1 MKPLSEN
8 SLPYTES
15 DNSARDTRHGRNT
28 TSSSI
33 SCHSDPF
40 AKSGIEVEDGV
51 QLRDFSSPGPVMSRC
66 MSPDPTR
73 FVAERPSRL
82 NNADTGLTVPKINGP
97 SSDDHAASEWET
109 VAGEDAFESHAESS
123 TRPLKR
129 RGNFNFG
136 NKQQNQSQPNRNLW
150 VPQRH
155 NFELVAPR
163 DPSLQPSVRNV
174 PRSAPR
180 LHSFHS
186 ASSFYSESPRN
197 QDPDTCVP
205 CDPENYSQD
214 DHAQNALGMYSRA
227 SSDSDED
234 PFKYDTD
241 AYSGFLRSSAER
253 EVSNA
258 LHQAGLA
265 VSSKETLP
273 QSADGSFPTAS
284 QRNVDEEVKVPVH
297 REEKAIRR
305 VPVPDK
311 RLQGEIAS
319 LVKNRPLTGTDG
331 DWQTV
336 TTEHAFDSM
345 QKDYHDSIAKGT
357 GSSVAD
363 VSDVTEREL
372 HPRSYG
378 SRDRIIRHPPG
389 NNKYGSYR
397 LRTDRGTKL
406 PVSVPQY
413 GVGPGTYASN
423 TTRNLSQAN
432 SRLPESTAR
441 FSNLFRR
448 EPSEQTPGHE
458 NILLSDLPPKRGS
471 YQSLDSDAAPHGNA
485 QADET
490 ISPDG
495 ERYFGFS
502 WNRIRK
508 NLGRDPPK
516 TPLTI
521 FDKPLY
527 KRRFQESN
535 SDKPAH
541 APHDDFL
548 SKIPRLPFPLVSLPE
563 AAMLQQFK
571 RQRGEEDHSQ
581 SAGNFGARGR
591 SNTISTE
598 NSPPLPKTPSP
609 PKRSFWPSSTSGDV
623 TRPARILHL
632 HRLPQAHRP
641 RDSNDRVTDMLV
653 SSSAILD
660 TPPHTDPKSSTH
672 RVWYRNFQPSI
683 STARTGAHTPGFSTS
698 INGRRVGRCQSE
710 FDPLADSPFTQREA
724 RLIEEAREDIRIHR
738 QHADMV
744 AQRGKRM
751 FMWVMILTLFFPFIG
766 PIVLY
771 GKLNSTI
778 SWYTHGEMQCLT
790 KDQRG
795 ILKQQLLVE
804 AVVYPAIII
813 ALSVHYS
820 I

>member
-40 AKSGIEVEDGV
+40 ATSGIEVEDGV

-82 NNADTGLTVPKINGP
+82 NNEDAGLAVPKINEP
-97 SSDDHAASEWET
+97 LSDDHAQSEWET
-109 VAGEDAFESHAESS
+109 VAGEDACEIHAGSS

-136 NKQQNQSQPNRNLW
+136 NKQQAQSQPNQNLW
-150 VPQRH
+150 VPQTH
-155 NFELVAPR
+155 NFELVSPG
-163 DPSLQPSVRNV
+163 DPSVRNV

-186 ASSFYSESPRN
+186 SSSFYSESPRN
-197 QDPDTCVP
+197 KDPDTCVP
-205 CDPENYSQD
+205 CDPEDYP
-214 DHAQNALGMYSRA
+214 QNNHMYSRA

-253 EVSNA
+253 E
-258 LHQAGLA
+258 
-265 VSSKETLP
+265 
-273 QSADGSFPTAS
+273 
-284 QRNVDEEVKVPVH
+284 NVDEEVKVPVH
-297 REEKAIRR
+297 RKEKAIRR
-305 VPVPDK
+305 VPVPDR

-319 LVKNRPLTGTDG
+319 LAKNRPLTGTEG

-345 QKDYHDSIAKGT
+345 QQDYHDSIAKGT

-397 LRTDRGTKL
+397 VRTDRGTKL

-413 GVGPGTYASN
+413 GEGPGTYASN
-423 TTRNLSQAN
+423 TTRNFSQAK
-432 SRLPESTAR
+432 SRLPESAAR

-448 EPSEQTPGHE
+448 VPSEQTPGHE

-485 QADET
+485 QTDET
-490 ISPDG
+490 IFPDG
-495 ERYFGFS
+495 EKYFGFS

-541 APHDDFL
+541 VPHDDFL

-581 SAGNFGARGR
+581 SADNFKVRGR
-591 SNTISTE
+591 SNTISTA

-609 PKRSFWPSSTSGDV
+609 PKRSFWPSSTSSDV

-660 TPPHTDPKSSTH
+660 TPPPTDPKSSTH

-683 STARTGAHTPGFSTS
+683 STCRTGAHTPGFSTS
-698 INGRRVGRCQSE
+698 VNSRRIGHCQSE

-744 AQRGKRM
+744 AQRGKQM

-795 ILKQQLLVE
+795 TLKQQLLVE

>member
-33 SCHSDPF
+33 SCHSNPF

-51 QLRDFSSPGPVMSRC
+51 QLCDFSSPGPVMSRC

-82 NNADTGLTVPKINGP
+82 NNADTGLTVPKINEP

-109 VAGEDAFESHAESS
+109 VAGEDAFESHAKSS

-136 NKQQNQSQPNRNLW
+136 NKQQSQSQPNQNLW
-150 VPQRH
+150 VPQTH
-155 NFELVAPR
+155 NFELVAPG
-163 DPSLQPSVRNV
+163 DSSLQLSVQNV

-186 ASSFYSESPRN
+186 ASSFYSESARN

-205 CDPENYSQD
+205 CDPESYAQNN
-214 DHAQNALGMYSRA
+214 HTQNALGMYSRA

-253 EVSNA
+253 E
-258 LHQAGLA
+258 
-265 VSSKETLP
+265 
-273 QSADGSFPTAS
+273 
-284 QRNVDEEVKVPVH
+284 NVDEEVKVPVH

-311 RLQGEIAS
+311 RLQSEIAS
-319 LVKNRPLTGTDG
+319 LVKKRPLTGTEG

-345 QKDYHDSIAKGT
+345 QQDYHDSIAKGT

-389 NNKYGSYR
+389 NNRYGSYR
-397 LRTDRGTKL
+397 VRTDRGTEL

-413 GVGPGTYASN
+413 GAGPGTYASN
-423 TTRNLSQAN
+423 TTRNFSQAKF
-432 SRLPESTAR
+432 RLPESTAR

-485 QADET
+485 QTDET
-490 ISPDG
+490 VSPDG

-535 SDKPAH
+535 LDKPAH
-541 APHDDFL
+541 VPHDDFL

-598 NSPPLPKTPSP
+598 NSLPLPKTPSL
-609 PKRSFWPSSTSGDV
+609 PKRSFWPSSTSDDV

-641 RDSNDRVTDMLV
+641 RDSNVRVTDMLI

-660 TPPHTDPKSSTH
+660 TPPPTDPKSSTH

-683 STARTGAHTPGFSTS
+683 STARNGAHTPEFSTNV
-698 INGRRVGRCQSE
+698 NGRRVGRCQSE

-795 ILKQQLLVE
+795 TLKQQLLVE

>member
-28 TSSSI
+28 SSSSI

-40 AKSGIEVEDGV
+40 ATSGIEVGDGV

-66 MSPDPTR
+66 MSPDPTG

-82 NNADTGLTVPKINGP
+82 NNEDNGLTVPKINEP
-97 SSDDHAASEWET
+97 SSDDHAPSEWET

-129 RGNFNFG
+129 RGNFNFE
-136 NKQQNQSQPNRNLW
+136 NKQQSQSRPNQNLW
-150 VPQRH
+150 VPQTH
-155 NFELVAPR
+155 NFELVSP
-163 DPSLQPSVRNV
+163 DDPSVRNV

-197 QDPDTCVP
+197 KDPDTCVP
-205 CDPENYSQD
+205 CDPENYTPNN
-214 DHAQNALGMYSRA
+214 HAHNALGRYSRA

-253 EVSNA
+253 E
-258 LHQAGLA
+258 
-265 VSSKETLP
+265 
-273 QSADGSFPTAS
+273 
-284 QRNVDEEVKVPVH
+284 NVDEEVKVPVH

-305 VPVPDK
+305 VPVPDR

-319 LVKNRPLTGTDG
+319 LVKNRPLTGTEG

-345 QKDYHDSIAKGT
+345 QQDYHDSIAKGT

-397 LRTDRGTKL
+397 VRTDRGTKL

-413 GVGPGTYASN
+413 GEGPGTYASN
-423 TTRNLSQAN
+423 TTRNFPQAK
-432 SRLPESTAR
+432 SRLPESAAR

-448 EPSEQTPGHE
+448 EPSEQTPSHE

-471 YQSLDSDAAPHGNA
+471 YQSLDSDAALHGNA
-485 QADET
+485 QTDET

-527 KRRFQESN
+527 KRRFQESS

-541 APHDDFL
+541 VPHDDFL

-581 SAGNFGARGR
+581 SAGNFGVRGR

-598 NSPPLPKTPSP
+598 NSPTLPKTPSP
-609 PKRSFWPSSTSGDV
+609 PKRSFWPSSTSDNV

-660 TPPHTDPKSSTH
+660 TPPPTDPKSSTH

-683 STARTGAHTPGFSTS
+683 STSRTGAHTPAFSTS
-698 INGRRVGRCQSE
+698 INSRRVGHCQSE

-795 ILKQQLLVE
+795 TLKQQLLVE

-813 ALSVHYS
+813 GLSVHYS

>member
-66 MSPDPTR
+66 MSPDPNR

-82 NNADTGLTVPKINGP
+82 DNADTGLTVPKINEL

-109 VAGEDAFESHAESS
+109 VAGEDAFESYAESS
-123 TRPLKR
+123 FRPLR
-129 RGNFNFG
+129 RQGNFNFG
-136 NKQQNQSQPNRNLW
+136 NKQQSQSQPNQNLW
-150 VPQRH
+150 VPQTH
-155 NFELVAPR
+155 NFELVAPG
-163 DPSLQPSVRNV
+163 DPSLRPSVRNV

-186 ASSFYSESPRN
+186 VSSFYSESARN
-197 QDPDTCVP
+197 KDPDTRVP
-205 CDPENYSQD
+205 CDPEDYPQD
-214 DHAQNALGMYSRA
+214 NHTQNALGMYSRA

-253 EVSNA
+253 E
-258 LHQAGLA
+258 
-265 VSSKETLP
+265 
-273 QSADGSFPTAS
+273 
-284 QRNVDEEVKVPVH
+284 NVDEEVKVPVH
-297 REEKAIRR
+297 REEKATRR
-305 VPVPDK
+305 VPVPDR

-319 LVKNRPLTGTDG
+319 LVMNRPLTGTEG

-345 QKDYHDSIAKGT
+345 QQDYHDSIAKGT

-372 HPRSYG
+372 HLRSYG
-378 SRDRIIRHPPG
+378 SADRIIRHPPG

-397 LRTDRGTKL
+397 VRTDRRTKL

-423 TTRNLSQAN
+423 TTRNFSQTK
-432 SRLPESTAR
+432 SRLPESTTR

-448 EPSEQTPGHE
+448 EPSEQTTDHE
-458 NILLSDLPPKRGS
+458 NILLADLPPKRGS
-471 YQSLDSDAAPHGNA
+471 YQSLDSDAAPHGNV
-485 QADET
+485 QTDET

-541 APHDDFL
+541 VPHDDFL

-571 RQRGEEDHSQ
+571 RQSGEEDHSQ

-598 NSPPLPKTPSP
+598 NSPTVPKTPSP
-609 PKRSFWPSSTSGDV
+609 AKRSFWPSSMSDGV
-623 TRPARILHL
+623 KRPAPILHL

-641 RDSNDRVTDMLV
+641 RDSNERVTDMLV

-660 TPPHTDPKSSTH
+660 TPPPTDPKSSTH

-683 STARTGAHTPGFSTS
+683 STARTGIHTPGFSTS
-698 INGRRVGRCQSE
+698 VNGRRVGRCQSE
-710 FDPLADSPFTQREA
+710 LDPLGDSPFTQREA

-795 ILKQQLLVE
+795 TLKQQLLVE
-804 AVVYPAIII
+804 AVVYPALII

>member
-1 MKPLSEN
+1 MLEAPSSFNMKPLSEN
-8 SLPYTES
+8 QSLPYTES

-40 AKSGIEVEDGV
+40 GTSGIEVEDGV

-82 NNADTGLTVPKINGP
+82 NNEDAGLAVPKINEP
-97 SSDDHAASEWET
+97 LSDDYAHSEWET
-109 VAGEDAFESHAESS
+109 VAGEDACEIHAESS

-136 NKQQNQSQPNRNLW
+136 NKQQAQSQPNQNLW
-150 VPQRH
+150 VPQTH
-155 NFELVAPR
+155 NFELVSPG
-163 DPSLQPSVRNV
+163 DPSVRNV

-186 ASSFYSESPRN
+186 SSSFYSESLRN
-197 QDPDTCVP
+197 KDPDTCVP
-205 CDPENYSQD
+205 CDPEDYP
-214 DHAQNALGMYSRA
+214 QNNHMYSRA

-253 EVSNA
+253 E
-258 LHQAGLA
+258 
-265 VSSKETLP
+265 
-273 QSADGSFPTAS
+273 
-284 QRNVDEEVKVPVH
+284 NVDEEVKVPVH

-305 VPVPDK
+305 VPVPDR
-311 RLQGEIAS
+311 RLQGEISS
-319 LVKNRPLTGTDG
+319 LVKNRPLTGTEG

-345 QKDYHDSIAKGT
+345 QQDYHDSIAKGT

-378 SRDRIIRHPPG
+378 SRDRIIRHPSG

-397 LRTDRGTKL
+397 VRTDRGTKL

-413 GVGPGTYASN
+413 GEGPGTYASN
-423 TTRNLSQAN
+423 TTRNFSQAK
-432 SRLPESTAR
+432 SRLPESAAR

-448 EPSEQTPGHE
+448 EPSEQTSGHE

-485 QADET
+485 QTDET

-495 ERYFGFS
+495 EKYFGFS

-541 APHDDFL
+541 VPHDDFL

-581 SAGNFGARGR
+581 SAGNFGVRGR
-591 SNTISTE
+591 SNTISTA

-660 TPPHTDPKSSTH
+660 TPPPTDPKSSTH

-683 STARTGAHTPGFSTS
+683 STCRTGAHTPGFSTS
-698 INGRRVGRCQSE
+698 VNSRRVGHCQSE

-724 RLIEEAREDIRIHR
+724 RLIEEARKDIRIHR
-738 QHADMV
+738 RHADMV
-744 AQRGKRM
+744 AQRGKQM

-795 ILKQQLLVE
+795 TLKQQLLVE

>member
-40 AKSGIEVEDGV
+40 ATSGMEVEDGV

-66 MSPDPTR
+66 MSPDPAR

-82 NNADTGLTVPKINGP
+82 NNEDTGFSVPKINEP
-97 SSDDHAASEWET
+97 LSDDQAHSEWET

-136 NKQQNQSQPNRNLW
+136 NKQQSQSQPNQNLW
-150 VPQRH
+150 VPQTH
-155 NFELVAPR
+155 NFELVSPG
-163 DPSLQPSVRNV
+163 DPSVRNV

-197 QDPDTCVP
+197 KDPDTCAP
-205 CDPENYSQD
+205 CDPENYVPNN
-214 DHAQNALGMYSRA
+214 HAHNTLGRYSRA

-253 EVSNA
+253 E
-258 LHQAGLA
+258 
-265 VSSKETLP
+265 
-273 QSADGSFPTAS
+273 
-284 QRNVDEEVKVPVH
+284 NVDEEVKVPVH

-305 VPVPDK
+305 VPVPDR

-345 QKDYHDSIAKGT
+345 QQDYHDSIAKGT

-397 LRTDRGTKL
+397 VRTDRGTKL

-413 GVGPGTYASN
+413 GEGPGTYALN
-423 TTRNLSQAN
+423 TTRGFSQAK
-432 SRLPESTAR
+432 SRLPESAAR

-448 EPSEQTPGHE
+448 ESSEQTPSHE

-485 QADET
+485 QTDET

-527 KRRFQESN
+527 KRRFQESS

-541 APHDDFL
+541 VPHDDFL

-581 SAGNFGARGR
+581 SAGNFGVRGR

-609 PKRSFWPSSTSGDV
+609 PKRSFWPSSRSEDV
-623 TRPARILHL
+623 KQPARILHL

-660 TPPHTDPKSSTH
+660 TPPPTDPKSSTH

-683 STARTGAHTPGFSTS
+683 STSRTGAHTPGFSTS
-698 INGRRVGRCQSE
+698 VNSRRVGHCQSE

-795 ILKQQLLVE
+795 TLKQQLLVE

>member
-1 MKPLSEN
+1 MKPLSEK

-40 AKSGIEVEDGV
+40 ATSGIEVEDGV

-82 NNADTGLTVPKINGP
+82 NNEDNGLTVPKINEP
-97 SSDDHAASEWET
+97 LSDDHAPSEWET

-129 RGNFNFG
+129 RGNFNFE
-136 NKQQNQSQPNRNLW
+136 NKKQSQSQPNQNLW
-150 VPQRH
+150 VPQTH
-155 NFELVAPR
+155 NFELVSP
-163 DPSLQPSVRNV
+163 DDPSVRNV

-197 QDPDTCVP
+197 KDPDTCVP
-205 CDPENYSQD
+205 CDPENYTPNS
-214 DHAQNALGMYSRA
+214 HAYNALGRYSRA

-253 EVSNA
+253 E
-258 LHQAGLA
+258 
-265 VSSKETLP
+265 
-273 QSADGSFPTAS
+273 
-284 QRNVDEEVKVPVH
+284 NVDEEVKVPVH

-305 VPVPDK
+305 VPVPDR

-319 LVKNRPLTGTDG
+319 LVKNRPLTGTEG

-336 TTEHAFDSM
+336 TTDHAFDSI
-345 QKDYHDSIAKGT
+345 QQDYHDSIAKGT

-397 LRTDRGTKL
+397 VRTDRGTKL

-413 GVGPGTYASN
+413 GEGPGTYASN
-423 TTRNLSQAN
+423 TTRNFSQAK
-432 SRLPESTAR
+432 SRLPESAAR

-471 YQSLDSDAAPHGNA
+471 YQSLDSDAALHGNV
-485 QADET
+485 QTDET

-541 APHDDFL
+541 VPHDDFL

-581 SAGNFGARGR
+581 SAGNFGVRGR

-609 PKRSFWPSSTSGDV
+609 PKRSFWPSSTSDNV
-623 TRPARILHL
+623 TRPVRILHL

-660 TPPHTDPKSSTH
+660 TPPPTDPKSSTH

-683 STARTGAHTPGFSTS
+683 STSRTGAHTPGFSTS
-698 INGRRVGRCQSE
+698 VNSRRVGHCQSE

-790 KDQRG
+790 KDQG
-795 ILKQQLLVE
+795 GTLKQQLLVE

>member
-1 MKPLSEN
+1 MQ

-40 AKSGIEVEDGV
+40 ATSGIEVEDGV

-66 MSPDPTR
+66 MSPDPAR

-82 NNADTGLTVPKINGP
+82 NNEDAGLAVPNINEP
-97 SSDDHAASEWET
+97 LSDDHAHSEWET

-129 RGNFNFG
+129 RGNFNFE
-136 NKQQNQSQPNRNLW
+136 NKQQSQSQPNQNLW
-150 VPQRH
+150 VPQTH
-155 NFELVAPR
+155 NFELVSPG
-163 DPSLQPSVRNV
+163 DPSVRNV

-197 QDPDTCVP
+197 KDPDTCAP
-205 CDPENYSQD
+205 CDPENYAQNK
-214 DHAQNALGMYSRA
+214 HAHNALGRYSRA

-253 EVSNA
+253 E
-258 LHQAGLA
+258 
-265 VSSKETLP
+265 
-273 QSADGSFPTAS
+273 
-284 QRNVDEEVKVPVH
+284 NVDEEVKVPVH

-305 VPVPDK
+305 VPVPDR

-319 LVKNRPLTGTDG
+319 LVKNGPLTGTEG

-345 QKDYHDSIAKGT
+345 QQDYHDSIAKGT

-397 LRTDRGTKL
+397 VRTDRGTKL

-413 GVGPGTYASN
+413 GEGPGTYASN
-423 TTRNLSQAN
+423 TTRGFSQAK
-432 SRLPESTAR
+432 SRLPESAAR

-485 QADET
+485 QTDET

-527 KRRFQESN
+527 KRRFQESS
-535 SDKPAH
+535 SDKPTH
-541 APHDDFL
+541 VPHDDFL

-581 SAGNFGARGR
+581 SAGNFGVRGR

-609 PKRSFWPSSTSGDV
+609 PKRSFWPSSKSDDV
-623 TRPARILHL
+623 ARPARILHL

-660 TPPHTDPKSSTH
+660 TPPPTDPKSSTH

-683 STARTGAHTPGFSTS
+683 STSRTGAHTPGFSTS
-698 INGRRVGRCQSE
+698 VNSRRVGHCQSE

-738 QHADMV
+738 QHADIV

-795 ILKQQLLVE
+795 TLKQQLLVE

>member
-33 SCHSDPF
+33 SCHSNPF

-82 NNADTGLTVPKINGP
+82 NNADTGLTVPKINEP

-109 VAGEDAFESHAESS
+109 VAGEDAFESHAKSS

-136 NKQQNQSQPNRNLW
+136 NKQQSQSQPNQNLW
-150 VPQRH
+150 VPQTH
-155 NFELVAPR
+155 NFELVAPG
-163 DPSLQPSVRNV
+163 DSSLQLSVQNV

-186 ASSFYSESPRN
+186 ASSFYSESARN
-197 QDPDTCVP
+197 QDLDTCVP
-205 CDPENYSQD
+205 CDPESYAQNN
-214 DHAQNALGMYSRA
+214 HTQNALGMYSRA
-227 SSDSDED
+227 SSDSNED

-253 EVSNA
+253 E
-258 LHQAGLA
+258 
-265 VSSKETLP
+265 
-273 QSADGSFPTAS
+273 
-284 QRNVDEEVKVPVH
+284 NVDEEVKVPVH

-305 VPVPDK
+305 VPVPGK
-311 RLQGEIAS
+311 RLQSEIAS
-319 LVKNRPLTGTDG
+319 LVKNRPLTGTEG

-345 QKDYHDSIAKGT
+345 QQDYHDSIAKGT

-389 NNKYGSYR
+389 NNRYGSYR
-397 LRTDRGTKL
+397 VRTDRGTEL

-413 GVGPGTYASN
+413 GAGPGTYASN
-423 TTRNLSQAN
+423 TTRNFSQAKF
-432 SRLPESTAR
+432 RLPESTAR

-485 QADET
+485 QTDET
-490 ISPDG
+490 VSPDG

-535 SDKPAH
+535 LDKPAH
-541 APHDDFL
+541 VPHDDFL

-598 NSPPLPKTPSP
+598 NSLPLPKTPSL
-609 PKRSFWPSSTSGDV
+609 PKRSFWPSSTSDDV

-641 RDSNDRVTDMLV
+641 RDSNVRVTDMLI

-660 TPPHTDPKSSTH
+660 TPPPTDPKSSTH

-683 STARTGAHTPGFSTS
+683 STARNGAHTPEFSTNV
-698 INGRRVGRCQSE
+698 NGRRVGRCQSE

-795 ILKQQLLVE
+795 TLKQQLLVE

>member
-40 AKSGIEVEDGV
+40 AISGIEVDDGV

-66 MSPDPTR
+66 MSSDQTR

-82 NNADTGLTVPKINGP
+82 NNEEAGLAVPKINEPLG
-97 SSDDHAASEWET
+97 DDHAHSEWET

-123 TRPLKR
+123 NRLLKR
-129 RGNFNFG
+129 RGNFNFE
-136 NKQQNQSQPNRNLW
+136 NKQQSQSHPNQNLW
-150 VPQRH
+150 VPQTH
-155 NFELVAPR
+155 NFEFVSPG
-163 DPSLQPSVRNV
+163 DPSVRNV

-197 QDPDTCVP
+197 KDPDTCAP
-205 CDPENYSQD
+205 CDPEN
-214 DHAQNALGMYSRA
+214 HAHNTLGRYSRA

-258 LHQAGLA
+258 LHRAGLA
-265 VSSKETLP
+265 ISSKETLP
-273 QSADGSFPTAS
+273 RPADGSFPVAS
-284 QRNVDEEVKVPVH
+284 QRVAPNVDEEVKVPVH

-305 VPVPDK
+305 VPVPDR

-319 LVKNRPLTGTDG
+319 LVKNRPLTGTEG

-345 QKDYHDSIAKGT
+345 QQDYHDSIAKGT

-363 VSDVTEREL
+363 VSDVTEREI

-389 NNKYGSYR
+389 TNKYGSYR
-397 LRTDRGTKL
+397 VRTDRGTKL

-413 GVGPGTYASN
+413 GDGPGTYASN
-423 TTRNLSQAN
+423 TTRGFSQAK
-432 SRLPESTAR
+432 SRLPESAAR
-441 FSNLFRR
+441 FSSLFRR
-448 EPSEQTPGHE
+448 EPSEQMPSHE

-485 QADET
+485 KTDEA

-541 APHDDFL
+541 VPHDDFL

-591 SNTISTE
+591 SNTISTT

-609 PKRSFWPSSTSGDV
+609 PKRSFWPSSRSDDV

-641 RDSNDRVTDMLV
+641 RDSNERVTDMLV

-660 TPPHTDPKSSTH
+660 TPPPTDPKSSTH

-683 STARTGAHTPGFSTS
+683 SISRTGPHTPGFSTS
-698 INGRRVGRCQSE
+698 VNSRRVGHCQSE

-795 ILKQQLLVE
+795 TLKQQLLVE
-804 AVVYPAIII
+804 AVVYPVIII

-820 I
+820 V